1 MGNEPVQAPTL
12 EKTTEEVA
20 RIRDIIFGTQMRD
33 YEQRFQALQRDVQR
47 LQKALDALTEQLSDQ
62 DSSQE
67 KKLQALRR
75 EVRKADDEL
84 RDELRGTAQK
94 LLNSKVE
101 RVDLGQML
109 IELGTQLRSGSSLD
123 ETLHGLAGTGEETS
137 LDR

>member
-1 MGNEPVQAPTL
+1 MSNEPVQAPTL